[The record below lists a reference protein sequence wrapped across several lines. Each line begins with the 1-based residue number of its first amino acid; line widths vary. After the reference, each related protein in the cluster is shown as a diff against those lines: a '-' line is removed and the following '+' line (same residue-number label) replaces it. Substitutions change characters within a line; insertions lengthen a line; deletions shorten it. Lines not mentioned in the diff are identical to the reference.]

1 MKTPVSATKSMRT
14 HYNMKIMSLN
24 KKIAKAKTTED
35 TAIERLETHRDILS
49 QSRDKACKEFIDMG
63 LSKFIMNNKTQV
75 KNALYSNDEGET
87 VSYAHNLAGLLRS
100 LADIVDSKNAEVSAL
115 EEELEG
121 QQQDFAQWT
130 LKNTLET
137 TGLSKEQVKKMLSN
151 L

>member
-1 MKTPVSATKSMRT
+1 
-14 HYNMKIMSLN
+14 
-24 KKIAKAKTTED
+24 
-35 TAIERLETHRDILS
+35 
-49 QSRDKACKEFIDMG
+49 
-63 LSKFIMNNKTQV
+63 MNNKAQL
-75 KNALYSNDEGET
+75 KNALYINDEGET
-87 VSYAHNLAGLLRS
+87 VSYAHNLAGLLRA

-121 QQQDFAQWT
+121 QQQEFAQWT